1 MNELDDLYALPP
13 SEFTA
18 ARNALAVRLQK
29 DGRGDDAATVKSL
42 RKPTLALWAVNQTA
56 RRHPDEVR
64 RLVELGDE
72 VRTAQIE
79 GRAGDFRA
87 AMKERSALLSR
98 LLEHTRE
105 LLGEVG
111 GAASHAER
119 AGRTIEAAAADES
132 ERDALVA
139 GAVRQELEPGGFGD
153 VFEVLGDVPED
164 SDAGLT
170 RRAEEAEAAREQAR
184 ALAEHAHAARR
195 DASARE
201 REAKE
206 AEVQA
211 AAARRAAERAAAK
224 AEKAEADAEAAA
236 RRAEDLLG

>member
-1 MNELDDLYALPP
+1 MHEINDLYALPP
-13 SEFTA
+13 SEFTR
-18 ARNALAVRLQK
+18 ARNELARRLE
-29 DGRGDDAATVKSL
+29 GDDAAAVKSL

-56 RRHPDEVR
+56 RRHPEGVR

-72 VRTAQIE
+72 VRSAQIE

-87 AMKERSALLSR
+87 AMKERSAVLSR
-98 LLEHTRE
+98 LLEQTRE
-105 LLGEVG
+105 VLEEVG

-132 ERDALVA
+132 ERDALLA
-139 GAVRQELEPGGFGD
+139 GAVRRELEPGGFGD
-153 VFEVLGDVPED
+153 VFEVLGDAFVP
-164 SDAGLT
+164 DAAAT

-184 ALAEHAHAARR
+184 TLAEQAQAARR
-195 DASARE
+195 DASARQ

-206 AEVQA
+206 AEAQA

-236 RRAEDLLG
+236 RRADDLLG